1 MTKRLLKTF
10 EEENNLTNVL
20 VPLTL
25 DVDEVFFVYHH
36 NVSSRKLQN
45 CARVINKYKHVKVL
59 YKRVNEEEI
68 KDLIDENTVVDI
80 SAAKYLSIVLYEV
93 ALLNDLPVIYY
104 DEEERVIKQYFN
116 HQVVAK
122 DIFKLMIEDIV
133 TLGGG
138 KILSY
143 LHKPVTDKSSI
154 DLIYKAIESAKKEYT
169 NFTSY
174 VSRINSYVSDFD
186 YHDNKIFLNEN
197 ITRRIVS
204 DEAYKKYGDL
214 NLFTLNGTDLT
225 FYNNDIKKLF
235 TVTGAFLENYIYHK
249 LKDSNLFDDILMSS
263 TIEFNDEQW
272 KYPVTCE
279 IDCLVLKDNNLLFV
293 SIKSNKTE
301 KDDLN
306 EIKVHNVMFGNKQS
320 KPVICTLSDISLKR
334 PSVYAK
340 AEELNVYMIDSTAFL
355 NNKVPETFLSI
366 IDGTYEYERI

>member
-10 EEENNLTNVL
+10 EEENNLTNAL

-45 CARVINKYKHVKVL
+45 CARVINKYKQVKVL
-59 YKRVNEEEI
+59 YKKVNEDEI
-68 KDLIDENTVVDI
+68 KDLIDEDTIIDI

-93 ALLNDLPVIYY
+93 ALRNDLPVIYY
-104 DEEERVIKQYFN
+104 DEEEKVIKQYKN
-116 HQVVAK
+116 HEIISK
-122 DIFKLMIEDIV
+122 DIFKLKIEDIV
-133 TLGGG
+133 ALGGG
-138 KILSY
+138 TILSY
-143 LHKPVTDKSSI
+143 LHKPVNDRNSI
-154 DLIYKAIESAKKEYT
+154 DLIYKAVESAKNQYS

-174 VSRINSYVSDFD
+174 ISRINSYVSDFD
-186 YHDNKIFLNEN
+186 YRDNKIFLNEAT
-197 ITRRIVS
+197 TRRIVS
-204 DEAYKKYGDL
+204 DEAYQKYQDL
-214 NLFTLNGTDLT
+214 GLFTLNGTELT
-225 FYNNDIKKLF
+225 FFNNDIKKLF
-235 TVTGAFLENYIYHK
+235 MVTGAFLENYIYHK
-249 LKDSNLFDDILMSS
+249 LIDSNLFDDILMSS

-320 KPVICTLSDISLKR
+320 KPVICMLSDLSLKR
-334 PSVYAK
+334 PSIYAK
-340 AEELNVYMIDSTAFL
+340 AEELNVYVIDSTAFIKD
-355 NNKVPETFLSI
+355 NIPETFLSI

>member
-1 MTKRLLKTF
+1 MAKRLLKTF
-10 EEENNLTNVL
+10 EEENNLTNAL

-36 NVSSRKLQN
+36 DVSSRKIQN

-59 YKRVNEEEI
+59 YKKVNEDEI
-68 KDLIDENTVVDI
+68 KDLIVEDTIVDV
-80 SAAKYLSIVLYEV
+80 SASKYLSIVLYEV

-116 HQVVAK
+116 HQIIAK
-122 DIFKLMIEDIV
+122 DIFKLKIEDIV

-138 KILSY
+138 TILSY
-143 LHKPVTDKSSI
+143 LHKPVTDRNSI
-154 DLIYKAIESAKKEYT
+154 DLIYKAIDHTKGEYST
-169 NFTSY
+169 FTSY
-174 VSRINSYVSDFD
+174 ISRINSYVSDFD
-186 YHDNKIFLNEN
+186 YHNNKIFLNEN

-204 DEAYKKYGDL
+204 DEAYQKFKDL

-225 FYNNDIKKLF
+225 FYNSDVKKLF
-235 TVTGAFLENYIYHK
+235 MVTGAFLENYIYHK

-340 AEELNVYMIDSTAFL
+340 AEELNVYMVDTTAFL
-355 NNKVPETFLSI
+355 NDNIPETFLSI
-366 IDGTYEYERI
+366 IDGSYEYERI

>member
-154 DLIYKAIESAKKEYT
+154 DLIYKAIESTKKEYT

-197 ITRRIVS
+197 TTRRIVS

-334 PSVYAK
+334 PSIYAK

-355 NNKVPETFLSI
+355 NNNVPETFLSI

>member
-116 HQVVAK
+116 HQVVTK

-154 DLIYKAIESAKKEYT
+154 DLIYKAIESSKKEYT

-174 VSRINSYVSDFD
+174 VSRINSYISDFD

-197 ITRRIVS
+197 TTRRIVS
-204 DEAYKKYGDL
+204 DEAYKKYEDL

-355 NNKVPETFLSI
+355 NNNVPETFLSI